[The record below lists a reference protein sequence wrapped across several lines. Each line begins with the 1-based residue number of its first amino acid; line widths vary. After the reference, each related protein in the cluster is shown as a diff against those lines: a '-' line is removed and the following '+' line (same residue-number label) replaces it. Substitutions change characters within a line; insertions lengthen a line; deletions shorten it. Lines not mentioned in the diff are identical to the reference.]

1 MLFFF
6 NITLLVFC
14 YRIFVGLHLTITGIY
29 IDTDFRMPH
38 TTRKTAA
45 QYNERSGAKPAIP
58 TLTLRRFHGLRTLA
72 LYVRATPSRLRGSQI
87 RQSARS
93 RRLT

>member
-14 YRIFVGLHLTITGIY
+14 YRIFVGLHLTITGICT
-29 IDTDFRMPH
+29 DTDFRMPP

-72 LYVRATPSRLRGSQI
+72 LYVRATPARLRGSQI